1 MGGLLAF
8 RVGNYDNT
16 AEREQFRFL
25 CEQLKARYENSNDFC
40 VFAGNYNIGCEL
52 DALFIKKDAII
63 AIEFKNYGGTVVAT
77 ENGEW
82 KCDGQNIKG
91 GSRKTVLQQARINH
105 SIVKKELKALGVNS
119 KNIKDVPTLVIFN
132 QPIKLENQL
141 CATTKSWLHIT
152 DNEHFIEKLDD
163 ITCPH
168 TDLNPL
174 GIVNLA
180 ELLNLN
186 SFYLAEF
193 SNANYDKPTTSPE
206 QLSVFED
213 IKIYEGHSH
222 NSIQQTEIT
231 KDDKQEHIDNQEED
245 VVKGQQVQTEE
256 GTALKGFVKQI
267 LSSVL
272 KLSDAVVTVWDGISL
287 QSKLAKYG
295 ITIHKKYLVKVESTG
310 IGAHCSK
317 LSNFINHEVRA
328 INPDVICW
336 QDGDAIDDLQ
346 ENNGLFVSI
355 HEKSNHSSIENGSVK
370 FHKSKTIIP
379 HWLDLALFN
388 NLGAIYSPE
397 YKRFEHNLDIDS
409 EDIKVYLGTYF
420 PRSYAESFCIFDD
433 LFKSRQYLEVLKQLP
448 EINIL
453 DFGCGTGG
461 ELIGLVVALS
471 KHLTDSKT
479 INIIAIDG
487 NHKALTT
494 LKELVE
500 VSSSN
505 MRHKIS
511 LSCVEKMIQSKN
523 DLQISDVPACHFI
536 LNSKMA
542 CELISRRIIE
552 GNCYYTIAESLLKLL
567 AEDGIFYL
575 LDVTT
580 KDEHLN
586 LFYPQIMNQ
595 GLNDFVLCHKNF
607 ATLLPFACNN
617 WNDCTEACFMQQTFN
632 VSHSRKSGDESRV
645 CYRVI
650 CKKSLK
656 DIFIPDDTLLK
667 GFSHIIHPQKYKQN
681 KESSLCPKSTG
692 GNKVIDSYN
701 INIIT

>member
-25 CEQLKARYENSNDFC
+25 CEQLKVHYENSNDFC

-63 AIEFKNYGGTVVAT
+63 AIEFKNYGGTIVAT

-82 KCDGQNIKG
+82 KCDGQIIKG

-132 QPIKLENQL
+132 QPIKLENLL

-168 TDLNPL
+168 TDLDPL

-222 NSIQQTEIT
+222 NSIKQTEISQ
-231 KDDKQEHIDNQEED
+231 DDKQEHIDLQEGD
-245 VVKGQQVQTEE
+245 VVNEQEIQTEE
-256 GTALKGFVKQI
+256 SAALKGFVKQI

-272 KLSDAVVTVWDGISL
+272 KLSDAVVTVWEGISL

-295 ITIHKKYLVKVESTG
+295 ITIHNKYLVKVESTG
-310 IGAHCSK
+310 IGTHCSK
-317 LSNFINHEVRA
+317 LSKFINHEVKA
-328 INPDVICW
+328 ITPDVICW
-336 QDGDAIDDLQ
+336 QDGDTIDELQ
-346 ENNGLFVSI
+346 KNTERSKIVYD
-355 HEKSNHSSIENGSVK
+355 KMDHSATDNGSVK

-388 NLGAIYSPE
+388 NLGAVYSPE
-397 YKRFEHNLDIDS
+397 YKKFEYNLDTGS

-433 LFKSRQYLEVLKQLP
+433 LFKSRRYLEVLKQLP

-461 ELIGLVVALS
+461 ELIGLVVSLS
-471 KHLTDSKT
+471 KHLPEYKT

-487 NHKALTT
+487 NHEAIIA
-494 LKELVE
+494 LKELVDIL
-500 VSSSN
+500 SSN
-505 MRHKIS
+505 VRHNIS
-511 LSCVEKMIQSKN
+511 LSCVEKTIQSKN
-523 DLQISDVPACHFI
+523 DLQISDLPACHFI

-552 GNCYYTIAESLLKLL
+552 GNCYYTIVESLSKLL
-567 AEDGIFYL
+567 AEDGLIYM

-580 KDEHLN
+580 KDEHSN
-586 LFYPQIMNQ
+586 LFYPQLMTQ
-595 GLNDFVLCHKNF
+595 GLNRFVSCHKDY
-607 ATLLPFACNN
+607 ATLLPLACNN
-617 WNDCTEACFMQQTFN
+617 WRDCREACFMQQTFN

-645 CYRVI
+645 CYRII
-650 CKKSLK
+650 CKKDTK
-656 DIFIPDDTLLK
+656 DIFIPDNTLLK
-667 GFSHIIHPQKYKQN
+667 GYSHIIHPQKYKQN
-681 KESSLCPKSTG
+681 EESSLCPKSYEGT
-692 GNKVIDSYN
+692 KVIDSYN
-701 INIIT
+701 IIT

>member
-8 RVGNYDNT
+8 RVGNFDNT

-25 CEQLKARYENSNDFC
+25 CEKLKAHYENSNDFC

-63 AIEFKNYGGTVVAT
+63 AIEFKNYGGTIVAT

-82 KCDGQNIKG
+82 KCDGQIIKG

-132 QPIKLENQL
+132 QPIKLENLL

-168 TDLNPL
+168 TDLDPL

-222 NSIQQTEIT
+222 NSIKQTEISQ
-231 KDDKQEHIDNQEED
+231 DGKQEHIDLQEGD
-245 VVKGQQVQTEE
+245 VVNEQEIQTEE
-256 GTALKGFVKQI
+256 SAALKGFVKQI

-272 KLSDAVVTVWDGISL
+272 KLSDAVVTVWEGISL

-295 ITIHKKYLVKVESTG
+295 ITIHNKYLVKVESTG
-310 IGAHCSK
+310 IGTHCSK
-317 LSNFINHEVRA
+317 LSKFINHEVKA

-336 QDGDAIDDLQ
+336 QDGDTIDELQ
-346 ENNGLFVSI
+346 KNTERSKIVYD
-355 HEKSNHSSIENGSVK
+355 KMDHSATDNGSVK

-397 YKRFEHNLDIDS
+397 YKKFEYNLDTDS

-433 LFKSRQYLEVLKQLP
+433 LFKSRQYLEVLKQQP

-471 KHLTDSKT
+471 KHLTDYKT
-479 INIIAIDG
+479 TNIIAIDG
-487 NHKALTT
+487 NRKALTT

-500 VSSSN
+500 LSSSN
-505 MRHKIS
+505 VRHNIS
-511 LSCVEKMIQSKN
+511 LSCVERTIQNKS
-523 DLQISDVPACHFI
+523 DLQISNVPECHFI

-552 GNCYYTIAESLLKLL
+552 GNCYYKIVESLSKLL
-567 AEDGIFYL
+567 AEDGLIYM

-580 KDEHLN
+580 KDEHSN
-586 LFYPQIMNQ
+586 LFYPQLMTQ
-595 GLNDFVLCHKNF
+595 GLNRFVSCHKDY
-607 ATLLPFACNN
+607 ATLLPLACNN
-617 WNDCTEACFMQQTFN
+617 WRDCREACFMQQTFN

-645 CYRVI
+645 CYRII
-650 CKKSLK
+650 CKKDTK
-656 DIFIPDDTLLK
+656 DIFIPDNTLLK
-667 GFSHIIHPQKYKQN
+667 GYSHIIHPQKYKQN
-681 KESSLCPKSTG
+681 EESSLCPKSYEGT
-692 GNKVIDSYN
+692 KVIDSYN
-701 INIIT
+701 IIT

>member
-8 RVGNYDNT
+8 RVGNFDNT

-25 CEQLKARYENSNDFC
+25 CEQLKAHYENSNDFC

-63 AIEFKNYGGTVVAT
+63 AIEFKNYGGTVVAS

-82 KCDGQNIKG
+82 KCDGKTIKG

-105 SIVKKELKALGVNS
+105 SIVKKELKVLGVDS

-141 CATTKSWLHIT
+141 CSTTRSWLHIT

-163 ITCPH
+163 ITCPR
-168 TDLNPL
+168 TDLDPL

-213 IKIYEGHSH
+213 IKAYEVHSH
-222 NSIQQTEIT
+222 NSIQHTEIT
-231 KDDKQEHIDNQEED
+231 HDDKQEHIDLQEED
-245 VVKGQQVQTEE
+245 AVKEQEVQTEE
-256 GTALKGFVKQI
+256 SIALKGFVKQI

-272 KLSDAVVTVWDGISL
+272 KISDAVVTVWDGISS

-310 IGAHCSK
+310 IGTHCSK
-317 LSNFINHEVRA
+317 LSKFINHEVKA
-328 INPDVICW
+328 INPNLICW
-336 QDGDAIDDLQ
+336 QDGDMIGDSQ
-346 ENNGLFVSI
+346 EPAQHIVETTDMPVLMSPL
-355 HEKSNHSSIENGSVK
+355 KTAVK

-379 HWLDLALFN
+379 HWLDQLLFN
-388 NLGAIYSPE
+388 NLGAVYQPE
-397 YKRFEHNLDIDS
+397 HKKFEYNLDNDS

-433 LFKSRQYLEVLKQLP
+433 LFKSRSYVDILNNYS

-461 ELIGLVVALS
+461 ELIGLIVSLS
-471 KHLTDSKT
+471 KHISNRKDIKIVAVDGNNYSLETLKNVVEVLVSKVRHNLSLTCINKT
-479 INIIAIDG
+479 IQGKDDLYM
-487 NHKALTT
+487 KD
-494 LKELVE
+494 K
-500 VSSSN
+500 SN
-505 MRHKIS
+505 F
-511 LSCVEKMIQSKN
+511 
-523 DLQISDVPACHFI
+523 HFI
-536 LNSKMA
+536 LNSKMG
-542 CELISRRIIE
+542 CELISSKITDS
-552 GNCYYTIAESLLKLL
+552 NCYYIIAENMAPLLSGN
-567 AEDGIFYL
+567 GILYI

-580 KDEHLN
+580 KDEN
-586 LFYPQIMNQ
+586 SKLFYPQLMNQ
-595 GLNDFVLCHKNF
+595 GLNQFISNHTDFS
-607 ATLLPFACNN
+607 TLLPLACNN
-617 WNDCTEACFMQQTFN
+617 WIDCQNACFMQQTFTT
-632 VSHSRKSGDESRV
+632 SHSRKSNDESRV
-645 CYRVI
+645 CYRLI
-650 CKKSLK
+650 CRESFRNKCFPDIIGSK
-656 DIFIPDDTLLK
+656 DCT
-667 GFSHIIHPQKYKQN
+667 HIIHSQKYVQN
-681 KESSLCPKSTG
+681 DQTSLCPKSLHGT
-692 GNKVIDSYN
+692 KVIDSYN
-701 INIIT
+701 IIT

>member
-25 CEQLKARYENSNDFC
+25 CEQLKAHYENSNDFC

-63 AIEFKNYGGTVVAT
+63 AIEFKNYGGQVVAT

-82 KCDGQNIKG
+82 KCDGKIIKG

-105 SIVKKELKALGVNS
+105 SIVRKELKILGVENR
-119 KNIKDVPTLVIFN
+119 NVKDVPTLVIFN
-132 QPIKLENQL
+132 QPIELINNL
-141 CATTKSWLHIT
+141 SATTKSWLHIT

-168 TDLNPL
+168 TELDPL
-174 GIVNLA
+174 GIVTLA

-186 SFYLAEF
+186 SFYLEEY
-193 SNANYDKPTTSPE
+193 SNANYDKPSTRPE
-206 QLSVFED
+206 NITVFDD
-213 IKIYEGHSH
+213 IKTYESRVS
-222 NSIQQTEIT
+222 NPIEETDESSNE
-231 KDDKQEHIDNQEED
+231 KQEPKESLEKNKEEVD
-245 VVKGQQVQTEE
+245 TEE
-256 GTALKGFVKQI
+256 SIALKSFVKQI

-272 KLSDAVVTVWDGISL
+272 KLSDAVVTIWDGVS
-287 QSKLAKYG
+287 SRANLAKYG
-295 ITIHKKYLVKVESTG
+295 IIINKKLLVKVESCG

-317 LSNFINHEVRA
+317 LSKFINHEVKA

-336 QDGDAIDDLQ
+336 QDGDTIDELQ
-346 ENNGLFVSI
+346 KNTERSKIVYD
-355 HEKSNHSSIENGSVK
+355 KMDHSATDNGSVK

-397 YKRFEHNLDIDS
+397 YKKFEYNLDTDS

-433 LFKSRQYLEVLKQLP
+433 LFKSRQYLEVLKQQP

-471 KHLTDSKT
+471 KHLTDYKT
-479 INIIAIDG
+479 TNIIAIDG
-487 NHKALTT
+487 NRKALTT

-500 VSSSN
+500 LSSSN
-505 MRHKIS
+505 VRHNIS
-511 LSCVEKMIQSKN
+511 LSCVERTIQNKN
-523 DLQISDVPACHFI
+523 DLQISNVPECHFI

-552 GNCYYTIAESLLKLL
+552 GNCYYKIVESLSKLL
-567 AEDGIFYL
+567 AEDGLIYM

-580 KDEHLN
+580 KDEHSN
-586 LFYPQIMNQ
+586 LFYPQLMTQ
-595 GLNDFVLCHKNF
+595 GLNSFVSCHKDY
-607 ATLLPFACNN
+607 ATLLPLACNN
-617 WNDCTEACFMQQTFN
+617 WRDCREACFMQQTFN

-645 CYRVI
+645 CYRII
-650 CKKSLK
+650 CKKDTK
-656 DIFIPDDTLLK
+656 DIFIPDNTLLK
-667 GFSHIIHPQKYKQN
+667 GYSHIIHPQKYKQN
-681 KESSLCPKSTG
+681 EESSLCPKSYEGT
-692 GNKVIDSYN
+692 KVIDSYN
-701 INIIT
+701 IIT

>member
-8 RVGNYDNT
+8 RVGNFDNT

-25 CEQLKARYENSNDFC
+25 CEKLKAHYENSNDFC

-63 AIEFKNYGGTVVAT
+63 AIEFKNYGGTIVAT

-82 KCDGQNIKG
+82 KCDGQIIKG

-132 QPIKLENQL
+132 QPIKLENLL

-168 TDLNPL
+168 TDLDPL

-222 NSIQQTEIT
+222 NSIKQTEISQ
-231 KDDKQEHIDNQEED
+231 DGKQEHIDLQEGD
-245 VVKGQQVQTEE
+245 VVNEQEIQTEE
-256 GTALKGFVKQI
+256 SAALKGFVKQI

-272 KLSDAVVTVWDGISL
+272 KLSDAVVTVWEGISL

-295 ITIHKKYLVKVESTG
+295 ITIHNKYLVKVESTG
-310 IGAHCSK
+310 IGTHCSK
-317 LSNFINHEVRA
+317 LSKFINHAVKA

-336 QDGDAIDDLQ
+336 QDGDTIDELQ
-346 ENNGLFVSI
+346 KNTERSKIVYD
-355 HEKSNHSSIENGSVK
+355 KMDHSATDNGSVK

-397 YKRFEHNLDIDS
+397 YKKFEYNLDTDS

-433 LFKSRQYLEVLKQLP
+433 LFKSRQYLEVLKQQP

-471 KHLTDSKT
+471 KHLTDYKT
-479 INIIAIDG
+479 TNIIAIDG
-487 NHKALTT
+487 NRKALTT

-500 VSSSN
+500 LSSSN
-505 MRHKIS
+505 VRHNIS
-511 LSCVEKMIQSKN
+511 LSCVERTIQNKS
-523 DLQISDVPACHFI
+523 DLQISNVPECHFI

-552 GNCYYTIAESLLKLL
+552 GNCYYKIVESLSKLL
-567 AEDGIFYL
+567 AEDGLIYM

-580 KDEHLN
+580 KDEHSN
-586 LFYPQIMNQ
+586 LFYPQLMTQ
-595 GLNDFVLCHKNF
+595 GLNRFVSCHKDY
-607 ATLLPFACNN
+607 ATLLPLACNN
-617 WNDCTEACFMQQTFN
+617 WRDCREACFMQQTFN

-645 CYRVI
+645 CYRII
-650 CKKSLK
+650 CKKDTK
-656 DIFIPDDTLLK
+656 DIFIPDNTLLK
-667 GFSHIIHPQKYKQN
+667 GYSHIIHPQKYKQN
-681 KESSLCPKSTG
+681 EESSLCPKSYEGT
-692 GNKVIDSYN
+692 KVIDSYN
-701 INIIT
+701 IIT

>member
-8 RVGNYDNT
+8 RVGNFDNT

-25 CEQLKARYENSNDFC
+25 CEKLKAHYENSNDFC

-63 AIEFKNYGGTVVAT
+63 AIEFKNYGGTIVAT

-82 KCDGQNIKG
+82 KCDGQIIKG

-132 QPIKLENQL
+132 QPIKLENLL

-168 TDLNPL
+168 TDLDPL

-222 NSIQQTEIT
+222 NSIKQTEISQ
-231 KDDKQEHIDNQEED
+231 DDKQEHIDLQEGD
-245 VVKGQQVQTEE
+245 VVNEQEIQTEE
-256 GTALKGFVKQI
+256 SAALKGFVKQI

-272 KLSDAVVTVWDGISL
+272 KLSDAVVTVWEGISL

-295 ITIHKKYLVKVESTG
+295 ITIHNKYLVKVESTG
-310 IGAHCSK
+310 IGTHCSK
-317 LSNFINHEVRA
+317 LSKFINHEVKA

-336 QDGDAIDDLQ
+336 QDGDTIDELQ
-346 ENNGLFVSI
+346 KNTERSKIVYD
-355 HEKSNHSSIENGSVK
+355 KMDHSATDNGSVK

-397 YKRFEHNLDIDS
+397 YKKFEYNLDTDS

-433 LFKSRQYLEVLKQLP
+433 LLKSRQYLEVLKQQP

-471 KHLTDSKT
+471 KHLTDYKT
-479 INIIAIDG
+479 TNIIAIDG
-487 NHKALTT
+487 NRKALTT

-500 VSSSN
+500 LSSSN
-505 MRHKIS
+505 VRLS
-511 LSCVEKMIQSKN
+511 LI
-523 DLQISDVPACHFI
+523 
-536 LNSKMA
+536 
-542 CELISRRIIE
+542 
-552 GNCYYTIAESLLKLL
+552 
-567 AEDGIFYL
+567 
-575 LDVTT
+575 
-580 KDEHLN
+580 
-586 LFYPQIMNQ
+586 
-595 GLNDFVLCHKNF
+595 
-607 ATLLPFACNN
+607 
-617 WNDCTEACFMQQTFN
+617 
-632 VSHSRKSGDESRV
+632 
-645 CYRVI
+645 
-650 CKKSLK
+650 
-656 DIFIPDDTLLK
+656 
-667 GFSHIIHPQKYKQN
+667 HI
-681 KESSLCPKSTG
+681 
-692 GNKVIDSYN
+692 
-701 INIIT
+701 

>member
-25 CEQLKARYENSNDFC
+25 CEQLKAHYENSNDFC

-63 AIEFKNYGGTVVAT
+63 AIEFKNYGGNVIAS

-82 KCDGQNIKG
+82 KCDGKSIKG

-105 SIVKKELKALGVNS
+105 SIVKKELKVLGVDS

-141 CATTKSWLHIT
+141 CSTTRSWLHIT

-163 ITCPH
+163 ITCPR
-168 TDLNPL
+168 TDLDPL

-213 IKIYEGHSH
+213 IKTYEVHSH
-222 NSIQQTEIT
+222 NSIQHTEIT
-231 KDDKQEHIDNQEED
+231 HDGKQEHIDLQEED
-245 VVKGQQVQTEE
+245 AVKEQEVQTEE
-256 GTALKGFVKQI
+256 SIALKGFVKQI

-272 KLSDAVVTVWDGISL
+272 KLSDAVVTVWDGISS

-310 IGAHCSK
+310 IGTHCSK
-317 LSNFINHEVRA
+317 LSKFINHEVKA
-328 INPDVICW
+328 INSDVICW
-336 QDGDAIDDLQ
+336 QDGDVIDGPQETIKQSAI
-346 ENNGLFVSI
+346 VY
-355 HEKSNHSSIENGSVK
+355 EKTDYLPIDNGSVK

-397 YKRFEHNLDIDS
+397 HKKFEYNLDTDS

-448 EINIL
+448 VINIL

-471 KHLTDSKT
+471 KHLTDYKT

-487 NHKALTT
+487 NHEALVA
-494 LKELVE
+494 LKELIE
-500 VSSSN
+500 VLSSN
-505 MRHKIS
+505 VRHNIS
-511 LSCVEKMIQSKN
+511 LSCVEKTIQRKN
-523 DLQISDVPACHFI
+523 DIQITDVPACHFI

-542 CELISRRIIE
+542 CELISRKIME
-552 GNCYYTIAESLLKLL
+552 ENCYYTIAEGLSKHL
-567 AEDGIFYL
+567 ANEGILYI

-580 KDEHLN
+580 KDENSN

-595 GLNDFVLCHKNF
+595 GLNTFVSSYINYV
-607 ATLLPFACNN
+607 TLLPLACNQ
-617 WNDCTEACFMQQTFN
+617 WKDCKEACFMQQTFN

-645 CYRVI
+645 CYRII
-650 CKKSLK
+650 CKKEIR
-656 DIFIPDDTLLK
+656 DIFIPDDTLQE
-667 GFSHIIHPQKYKQN
+667 GCSHIIHSQKYKQSD
-681 KESSLCPKSTG
+681 KSSFCPKSTK

-701 INIIT
+701 IKL

>member
-25 CEQLKARYENSNDFC
+25 CEQLKAHYENSNDFC

-105 SIVKKELKALGVNS
+105 SIVKKELKVLGVDS
-119 KNIKDVPTLVIFN
+119 KNIKDLPTLVIFN

-141 CATTKSWLHIT
+141 CVTTKSWLHIT

-168 TDLNPL
+168 TDLDPL

-213 IKIYEGHSH
+213 IKTYEKYPS
-222 NSIQQTEIT
+222 STIQEEDVLQ
-231 KDDKQEHIDNQEED
+231 KNKQEHINLQEGDE
-245 VVKGQQVQTEE
+245 VKEEEVQTEE
-256 GTALKGFVKQI
+256 SAALKGFVKQI

-272 KLSDAVVTVWDGISL
+272 KLSDAVVTVWDGISS

-295 ITIHKKYLVKVESTG
+295 ITINKKYLVKVESIG
-310 IGAHCSK
+310 IGTHCSE
-317 LSNFINHEVRA
+317 LSKFIHHEVRV
-328 INPDVICW
+328 INPDVIVW
-336 QDGDAIDDLQ
+336 QDGDATDEIQEKTEQSTIVYEKTDPSPID
-346 ENNGLFVSI
+346 
-355 HEKSNHSSIENGSVK
+355 NGSVK

-397 YKRFEHNLDIDS
+397 HKKFEYNLDTNS
-409 EDIKVYLGTYF
+409 KDIKVYLGTYF

-471 KHLTDSKT
+471 KHLADYKT
-479 INIIAIDG
+479 INIIAVDG
-487 NHKALTT
+487 NQEALIV
-494 LKELVE
+494 LRGLVE
-500 VSSSN
+500 VLSSN
-505 MRHKIS
+505 VRHNIS
-511 LSCVEKMIQSKN
+511 LSCLDKTIQTRD
-523 DLQISDVPACHFI
+523 DLQISYIPACHFI

-552 GNCYYTIAESLLKLL
+552 GNCYYTIVENLSKLL
-567 AEDGIFYL
+567 AEDGLLYM
-575 LDVTT
+575 LDV
-580 KDEHLN
+580 DY
-586 LFYPQIMNQ
+586 F
-595 GLNDFVLCHKNF
+595 
-607 ATLLPFACNN
+607 
-617 WNDCTEACFMQQTFN
+617 
-632 VSHSRKSGDESRV
+632 
-645 CYRVI
+645 
-650 CKKSLK
+650 
-656 DIFIPDDTLLK
+656 
-667 GFSHIIHPQKYKQN
+667 
-681 KESSLCPKSTG
+681 
-692 GNKVIDSYN
+692 
-701 INIIT
+701 